1 MCYNQLMENTQLII
15 MALVGLAVLLFG
27 YRIKKVGFF
36 IAWFILGFN
45 ILTLL
50 LPTLINLVPQINN
63 DLWRTLLPIA
73 GGLLMGL
80 LGFTIEKFCVAGI
93 VFVAVMTIAAKYF
106 TTIIPDSQ
114 TLALAVSGLVAVFAA
129 ALAVR
134 MMKPAIILATSA
146 VGAYAVTVAV
156 LQIWPNIDL
165 GIFYWPIICGLILV
179 GALFQFSSTKRIS

>member
-36 IAWFILGFN
+36 IAWFILGYN
-45 ILTLL
+45 LLTLF
-50 LPTLINLVPQINN
+50 LPTLNDLVPQIK
-63 DLWRTLLPIA
+63 DSSLWQMLIPIA

-93 VFVAVMTIAAKYF
+93 VFVAVMAITVQYF
-106 TTIIPDSQ
+106 GTELL
-114 TLALAVSGLVAVFAA
+114 TLAIGAIVAVFAA

-134 MMKPAIILATSA
+134 MIKPAIIIATAA
-146 VGAYAVTVAV
+146 VGAYAVTVAI
-156 LQIWPNIDL
+156 LGIWPAIN
-165 GIFYWPIICGLILV
+165 GNVFYWPILCGLILV
-179 GALFQFSSTKRIS
+179 GALFQFSSTKKIS